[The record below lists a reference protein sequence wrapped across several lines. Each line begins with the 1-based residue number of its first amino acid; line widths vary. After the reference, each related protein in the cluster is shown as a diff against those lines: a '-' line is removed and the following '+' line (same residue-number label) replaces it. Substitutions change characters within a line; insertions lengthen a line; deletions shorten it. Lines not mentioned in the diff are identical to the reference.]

1 MNIFKHRKE
10 LCGEYTPTN
19 HLDSVSNI
27 VVHLFFT
34 YQSTYL
40 FFFFYFFVFLEL
52 YLWHME
58 VPRLGNRIRAVAAS
72 LCHSSRQCWFLNPL
86 SKARDR
92 TRVLMDTSWVCYP
105 LSHDG
110 NSSVSILLSIH
121 PLHCKQ
127 W

>member
-1 MNIFKHRKE
+1 MWRIHT
-10 LCGEYTPTN
+10 YN

-27 VVHLFFT
+27 WYICFSHI
-34 YQSTYL
+34 SPCISSSSSI
-40 FFFFYFFVFLEL
+40 FFVFLEL

-72 LCHSSRQCWFLNPL
+72 LCHSSRQYWFLNPL